1 MNDIQDTLRQIP
13 AVDSILGRPGF
24 GELIDCFGRAPT
36 QQALQG
42 ILAEMREQI
51 RSSQLSSGELEEAL
65 ADEPLSQT
73 VRAVLQK
80 AQQISVGRVVNATGV
95 ILHTGLG
102 RAKLPAAAMEALA
115 GLGGYCTLQMDLQT
129 GQRGKRDSNIE
140 KLLCELTGAEA
151 ATVVNNNA
159 AATLLVLNEIG
170 KGREIIVSRGQL
182 VEIGGSFRIP
192 EVMEQSGAK
201 LVEVGTT
208 NRTHL
213 RDYELAINENT
224 AALLHV
230 HTSNYR
236 IVGFSSM
243 VPIEGLVQ
251 LGQARGLTVIDDIGS
266 GNLVDMKHFAL
277 PEEPTAQRSISA
289 GADVVTFSADK
300 LIGGPQ
306 GGIIL
311 GSKPMIDR
319 IRKNPLARALRV
331 GKLTLAALE
340 ATLQLFRDRGL
351 LLSEHPTWRMLT
363 CPAEQLHKQAKLLAR
378 RLSKLDDQLDVE
390 IIGGASQT
398 GSGSLAGRDLP
409 TYLVAL
415 RTEKLSADELA
426 RRLRTAETPV
436 VARIQDDAVVLDVR
450 TIGVDEH
457 QIVAEMLKQVL
468 G

>member
-1 MNDIQDTLRQIP
+1 MKNIQEVRRQMP
-13 AVDSILGRPGF
+13 AVDSVLQGAGF
-24 GELIDCFGRAPT
+24 VELIGRFGGAPT
-36 QQALQG
+36 RRAVQKVLD
-42 ILAEMREQI
+42 ETREQI
-51 RSSQLSSGELEEAL
+51 RSGQLAWEEVAKASVAERL
-65 ADEPLSQT
+65 GPA
-73 VRAVLQK
+73 VRAVL
-80 AQQISVGRVVNATGV
+80 AEAHRISVGRVINATGV

-115 GLGGYCTLQMDLQT
+115 GQNGYCTLQMDLQ
-129 GQRGKRDSNIE
+129 GGGRSKRDGKVE
-140 KLLCELTGAEA
+140 ELLVELTGAEA

-159 AATLLVLNEIG
+159 AATLLALREIG

-192 EVMEQSGAK
+192 DVMEESGAK

-213 RDYELAINENT
+213 VDYEKAINENT

-243 VPIEGLVQ
+243 VPIKELVGL
-251 LGQARGLTVIDDIGS
+251 GRERGLTVIDDIGS
-266 GNLVDMKHFAL
+266 GNLMDMRRLGL
-277 PEEPTAQRSISA
+277 PEEPTAQQSIGA
-289 GADVVTFSADK
+289 GADLVTFSTDK

-311 GSKPMIDR
+311 GTKAMIER

-340 ATLQLFRDRGL
+340 ATLQLFQDEGL
-351 LLSEHPTWRMLT
+351 LLSKHPTWQMLS
-363 CPAEQLHKQAKLLAR
+363 CSAEELHKQAKSLER
-378 RLSKLDDQLDVE
+378 RLSKLGVDLEVT
-390 IIGGASQT
+390 IVKGASQT

-415 RTEKLSADELA
+415 RAKKMSADELA
-426 RRLRTAETPV
+426 RRLRTCQRPV
-436 VARIQDDAVVLDVR
+436 VARIANDAVVLDVR
-450 TIGVDEH
+450 TIGVEE
-457 QIVAEMLKQVL
+457 QRIVAEMVGEVL